1 MFDVDIAQGGQEGLV
16 AITKKGPYAVI
27 ISDLLMPGM
36 DGFEFMEKAKHTA
49 PDSVFIMLSGHADLD
64 ASLKALNEG
73 NIFKFL
79 TKPCK
84 MHVLEKAIQ
93 AGIEQHD
100 KTHQTVQTS
109 NPAVVDHYR
118 NKILI
123 VDDDPEILSV
133 FSTALNSISQF
144 DVLTAENGGVALH
157 ILNIIQIDI
166 MIADKEMPEM
176 DGVKLLSSV
185 RRNNPDMKLIL
196 MTWQPTPELKKEVS
210 ALGLAGF
217 VEKTLDMQTALK
229 TIQQRIHSRP
239 MGQIDGF
246 STAAFLQ
253 MIELEEKTCTLQV
266 HSGDQSGVLFF
277 QKGQLI
283 AAETGSLQNEEAA
296 YDIINW
302 KDASIEVDHV
312 DHKKEAHINRPL
324 IYILMEAARKQ
335 DETDMGE

>member
-49 PDSVFIMLSGHADLD
+49 PDSVFIMLTGHADLN

-93 AGIEQHD
+93 AGVEQHD

-133 FSTALNSISQF
+133 FSTALNAISQF
-144 DVLTAENGGVALH
+144 DVLTAENGEVALH

-176 DGVKLLSSV
+176 DGVRLLSSV
-185 RRNNPDMKLIL
+185 RRSNPDMKLIL

-253 MIELEEKTCTLQV
+253 MIELEEKTCTLKV

-302 KDASIEVDHV
+302 KDASIKVDHV
-312 DHKKEAHINRPL
+312 DRKKEAHINRPL

-335 DETDMGE
+335 DETDEGE